1 MKDGTIILNI
11 NNEKTKEILKNKFY
25 EFDIENIF
33 NSIKIEPIEYSLKN
47 REIKVKVNI
56 KTGVGPEFFIKL
68 KNYLEEQTEQKIFF
82 SFKFDKNIPDEFL
95 INNFWIFFIEYLSKK
110 CAWIEDSEVEYKNG
124 ILIFY
129 APNEFIYKKLINDEI
144 KKILKNSLN
153 EFFFRDIRFDIK
165 TREKD
170 VKNKQFDFNK
180 AKINIVVNE
189 NNIKS
194 DVLKKEEINGKV
206 TPISDIIKEGK
217 YIIEGNVFTCE
228 EYIRETKNKEKYV
241 LIFYLTDKKDTLK
254 LITFVEK
261 DDGLIKEI
269 EKLENV
275 RALVDVKYDEIEGEL
290 VGTVKKMQR
299 INKEK
304 RQDKNSNKRIELH
317 AHTSMSAMDSVMQV
331 EDYLETAKFWGHKA
345 VAITDHG
352 VVHAFPKAFKLAD
365 KIGIKV
371 IFGMEGYVVN
381 SEENFKN
388 ENYFHIILLVKNQ
401 VGLKNLYKLVSKSHI
416 NYFYKK
422 PRLPKKII
430 QENRDG
436 LILGTACYLGE
447 LYQAILNKLDEEK
460 IKDIVKFYD
469 FFEIQ
474 PIANNKFLIKQN
486 KVNSI
491 DELKEIN
498 KKIYDIGKKYGKP
511 VVATGD
517 VHFLEETDKIF
528 RQVLMAGQGYED
540 VEDDDSADIYFRTTD
555 EMLEEFS
562 YLGKEIAREVVID
575 NTYIINDMIEEAIKP
590 VPDKIN
596 PPNIK
601 KAEEEITD
609 LTWKRAQ
616 EIYGK
621 NLDPV
626 IKKRIEIELEAIVN
640 NNFSSL
646 YSIAKKMIDKSL
658 EKGFIVGSRGSVGS
672 SLVAFL
678 CGISEVNPLP
688 AHYLCNSCKY
698 VEFVLND
705 SSIIGLDLEQKKC
718 PKCGTL
724 LIRDGFNI
732 PFESFVGFK
741 RNKPP
746 DIDLNFAGEI
756 QTEIHDFLRNLFGSD
771 KVYRVG
777 TISTLQKRA
786 IKKDFIEKFIE
797 KTGRTL
803 RKAEIERLAIG
814 CSNVKRSTGQHAGGL
829 ILVPEDKEI
838 YDFSPIQ
845 FSPTKDVITTH
856 FEYDWLEKSLVKIDA
871 LGHDLPSSLN
881 RLGKELNIK
890 IDDIPLDDKKVLQMF
905 RDIKVLGLNPDDYE
919 YPVGTLG
926 IPEYGTKL
934 VRKVLTSSKPK
945 NFSELIYVAG
955 LTHGQN
961 VWENNAEIL
970 IKEKKLTLKEVISV
984 RDDIMNYLISKNIP
998 SDKAYEITERVR
1010 KKELTITA
1018 EDVKIMKEYKVPE
1031 WYIESCRKISYM
1043 FPKAHAAAYAMMSVR
1058 IAFFKMYHPLYFYA
1072 DYFTRQMDGFDYEF
1086 AFLTKKEIKSKI
1098 MELTVKKQRTQ
1109 KEEKNLEILEVIYEM
1124 KDRGFEFLNVDLYE
1138 SAPTTFK
1145 VKDEKIMLP
1154 LIAVPSLGEK
1164 VAKVVEEQRQTKFS
1178 SLEDIKRRTKIN
1190 KNIAQFFKEKN
1201 IIKDIPDT
1209 EQIVLF

>member
-1 MKDGTIILNI
+1 MKDGIIILNVD
-11 NNEKTKEILKNKFY
+11 NEKAKKIFKDKFS
-25 EFDIENIF
+25 EFDIEKIF
-33 NSIKIEPIEYSLKN
+33 NSIKLESIEYYLKN
-47 REIKVKVNI
+47 KEIKIKVNI
-56 KTGVGPEFFIKL
+56 QIEVDANFFIKL
-68 KNYLEEQTEQKIFF
+68 KNYLEEQTGQKVFF
-82 SFKFDKNIPDEFL
+82 SFKFEKNIPDEFL
-95 INNFWIFFIEYLSKK
+95 INNFWYFFIEYLGGK
-110 CAWIEDSEVEYKNG
+110 CAWIEDIVVEYKDEM
-124 ILIFY
+124 LIFC
-129 APNEFIYKKLINDEI
+129 ATNEFIYKKLINDEI
-144 KKILKNSLN
+144 KKILRKSLN
-153 EFFFRDIRFDIK
+153 EFFLRDLKFDIK
-165 TREKD
+165 LSEKD
-170 VKNKQFDFNK
+170 INKKQFDFNK
-180 AKINIVVNE
+180 TKINIIINGDV
-189 NNIKS
+189 IKS
-194 DVLKKEEINGKV
+194 DVLKEEVINGKV
-206 TPISDIIKEGK
+206 TPISDIVKEGK
-217 YIIEGNVFTCE
+217 YIIEGNIFTRE
-228 EYIRETKNKEKYV
+228 EYIKEIKDKERYV
-241 LIFYLTDKKDTLK
+241 LLFYLTDKKDTLK
-254 LITFVEK
+254 LKAFVEK
-261 DDGLIKEI
+261 DDDLVEELK
-269 EKLENV
+269 KLENV
-275 RALVDVKYDEIEGEL
+275 RVAVDVKYDEIEGEL
-290 VGTVKKMQR
+290 IGTVRKMQKV
-299 INKEK
+299 NKEK

-352 VVHAFPKAFKLAD
+352 VVHAFPKAFKLAS

-388 ENYFHIILLVKNQ
+388 ENYFHIIILVKNQ
-401 VGLKNLYKLVSKSHI
+401 EGLKNLYKLVSKSHI

-436 LILGTACYLGE
+436 LLLGTACYLGE
-447 LYQAILNKLDEEK
+447 LYQAVLNKWDEEK
-460 IKDIVKFYD
+460 IENIVSFYD
-469 FFEIQ
+469 FVEIQ

-486 KVNSI
+486 KVNTV

-498 KKIYDIGKKYGKP
+498 KKIYEIGKKYGKP

-540 VEDDDSADIYFRTTD
+540 VEDDDSADIYFKTTD

-562 YLGKEIAREVVID
+562 YLGKEVAQEVVID
-575 NTYIINDMIEEAIKP
+575 NTYIINDMIEEGIKP
-590 VPDKIN
+590 VPDKLN
-596 PPNIK
+596 PPKIK
-601 KAEEEITD
+601 EAEEEITN
-609 LTWKRAQ
+609 LTWKRAE

-626 IKKRIEIELEAIVN
+626 IKKRIEIELEAIVK

-698 VEFVLND
+698 IEFMQND

-718 PKCGTL
+718 PQCGNL
-724 LIRDGFNI
+724 LSRDGFNI

-756 QTEIHDFLRNLFGSD
+756 QAEIHDFLRDLFGND

-777 TISTLQKRA
+777 TISTLQEKA
-786 IKKDFIEKFIE
+786 IKKDFIEKFRE
-797 KTGRTL
+797 KTGRSL
-803 RKAEIERLAIG
+803 KKAELERLAIG

-838 YDFSPIQ
+838 YDFTPIQ

-881 RLGKELNIK
+881 RLGKQLNIK
-890 IDDIPLDDKKVLQMF
+890 VDDIPLDDKKVLQMF
-905 RDIKVLGLNPDDYE
+905 RDIKVLGLKPDDYE

-934 VRKVLTSSKPK
+934 VRKVLTSAKPK

-955 LTHGQN
+955 LTHGKN

-984 RDDIMNYLISKNIP
+984 RDDIMNYLISKKIP

-1010 KKELTITA
+1010 KKDLTITD
-1018 EDVKIMKEYKVPE
+1018 EDVKIMREYKVPE
-1031 WYIESCRKISYM
+1031 WYIESCKKITYM

-1098 MELTVKKQRTQ
+1098 MELMLRKQRTQ
-1109 KEEKNLEILEVIYEM
+1109 KEEKNLEILEVMYEM
-1124 KDRGFEFLNVDLYE
+1124 KDRGFEFSNVDLYE
-1138 SAPTTFK
+1138 SDPIAFK

-1164 VAKVVEEQRQTKFS
+1164 AAKVLEEQRRTKFS

-1190 KNIAQFFKEKN
+1190 KNIAQFFKDKN